1 MYRVFLLGPFRLEDD
16 QGKLIK
22 LPYRNVSVLLA
33 YLLLHKNEWLRR
45 EELAEEL
52 WPKNP
57 RNQNNFRN
65 ALHGINKV
73 LPPVDGQP
81 SVQKRTGLVKWNA
94 DYPLWADVETFT
106 QYIEESERLAD
117 EAQATYLCDA
127 AELYGDEFLK
137 GEDPIWIEP
146 VRGHYKR
153 IFKKALH
160 DLVEFYKK
168 EHLGTA
174 ILYAERLCIEDKYD
188 EQSHHDLMLL
198 HVQHSDT
205 TSAKAVY
212 EAFARVLEE
221 DLDLTPSDP
230 FTEDYEKIGLGVWP
244 LPDDGRE
251 QPHRIVTPPF
261 VNRDEERQHFLQLW
275 EKIGSGEAQTLILSG
290 EAGIGKSRLAQAYEQ
305 YAIEQRATVLRSRC
319 DEQDRG
325 FAYAPFIK
333 ALEQG
338 VLGDLNWKAVA
349 KTALAEVA
357 ALAPK
362 LRDQASFPKVEPNP
376 ALDSPEQEV
385 QRLLNALGE
394 CFAAL
399 AKDQAVVLFFDDI
412 QWADAETLAALHH
425 IIQGTGESRLLV
437 LLTYREGD
445 VSVKSNLWD
454 ILDELAAQRHP
465 IHYQMLKPLEH
476 QHIRQMINGM
486 LGEAVT
492 ESGLEA
498 LADHVYA
505 HAGGNAF
512 FAESLVYFLHEQEA
526 LAHDGK
532 RWKVLEDK
540 LESLLV
546 PDNVKDLV
554 EKRRNSLTE
563 EGRQLLSAASVLGGT
578 LTPQLLEGVL
588 GRWERDTLKAL
599 DEICWAQF
607 LDGDDWEY
615 EFHHQMIREVVY
627 KALDTSHRLRLH
639 RSAAQTYQSLLEADP
654 DRDVEY
660 LGDIAYHYDKA
671 KRFDKA
677 LAYYLDAGKTVW
689 AKRYAKAEA
698 KRFYQRALDLA
709 LSEEDET
716 SEMLAYRGLGEVCVF
731 TSDFDEGLQHCDEAL
746 KRCTTDEDH
755 AQIYFF
761 IGNAYHQKLMLSE
774 ALENFEKALDILG
787 PDNDS
792 LLRIEI
798 LYHAGTDL
806 NWMYEYEKAIEYL
819 EEGLRLIEAYEDDK
833 LKSLLLTA
841 LSDSYS
847 SQFSFEKAVELSDK
861 STLIAEKSGNPY
873 SLCASYFALALARY
887 RAGYIREAI
896 KDFHVSLNN
905 AEKYQNPQH
914 QCAIYNWLIYSYLRL
929 EDIEKAL
936 KFAKKQL
943 EYALQTNVDNAIA
956 RSYGMLGG
964 ILQEIHQKKQ
974 AISYLEKCKKI
985 IGDNGHA
992 YFSIILTFISLEN
1005 FDQAFKWLKEG
1016 ICSLEPRQKEF
1027 LKNFPSEAVHP
1038 NLDIFRKD
1046 QNFRKIMLNKKET
1059 AK

>member
-16 QGKLIK
+16 QGELIK

-73 LPPVDGQP
+73 LPPMDGQP

-106 QYIEESERLAD
+106 QCIEESERLAD

-188 EQSHHDLMLL
+188 EQSHHYLMLL

-305 YAIEQRATVLRSRC
+305 YAIEQQATVLRSRC

-385 QRLLNALGE
+385 QRLLNALSE

-465 IHYQMLKPLEH
+465 IHYQMLKPLAH

-492 ESGLEA
+492 DSGLEA

-526 LAHDGK
+526 LTHDGK

-677 LAYYLDAGKTVW
+677 LPYYLDAGKTVW

-709 LSEEDET
+709 LDEEDET

-761 IGNAYHQKLMLSE
+761 IGNAYHQKRMLSE
-774 ALENFEKALDILG
+774 ALEHFEKALDILG
-787 PDNDS
+787 PNDES
-792 LLRIEI
+792 LLRIEV
-798 LYHAGTDL
+798 LYHTGTDL

-819 EEGLRLIEAYEDDK
+819 EEGLRLIEAYENDK

-841 LSDSYS
+841 LSHSYS
-847 SQFSFEKAVELSDK
+847 SQFNFEKAVKFSNE
-861 STLIAEKSGNPY
+861 STRIAEKSGNPY
-873 SLCASYFALALARY
+873 SLVASYFTLALARY
-887 RAGYIREAI
+887 RAGEIEQSV
-896 KDFHVSLNN
+896 KDWLTSLKYV
-905 AEKYQNPQH
+905 ASYQNPQH
-914 QCAIYNWLIYSYLRL
+914 ECSNYNRLIYGTLRL
-929 EDIEKAL
+929 GNYDQAL
-936 KFAKKQL
+936 KYAYQQL
-943 EYALQTNVDNAIA
+943 KSAEASGVQHTLVT
-956 RSYGMLGG
+956 SHGMLACLLKKLEREEEANKHFKACWKNNLKSGQMYFNL
-964 ILQEIHQKKQ
+964 ILISIH
-974 AISYLEKCKKI
+974 LGE
-985 IGDNGHA
+985 
-992 YFSIILTFISLEN
+992 
-1005 FDQAFKWLKEG
+1005 FDQAYKWLEEG
-1016 ICSLEPRQKEF
+1016 LCIMEHRQREF
-1027 LKNFPSEAVHP
+1027 LKSFPAEGEHP
-1038 NLDIFRKD
+1038 NLKPFQENPRLKKIFLRAKD
-1046 QNFRKIMLNKKET
+1046 CK
-1059 AK
+1059 